1 MLFLKKNW
9 KKKKCYS
16 LAITLMLA
24 GTYGNFLDR
33 FFAVIGKREGVVDMI
48 ILNPLDALWRA
59 ITNSGFP
66 IFNVADMCLVIG
78 IVFLAIDILFF
89 QEKRA
94 VK

>member
-1 MLFLKKNW
+1 
-9 KKKKCYS
+9 
-16 LAITLMLA
+16 
-24 GTYGNFLDR
+24 
-33 FFAVIGKREGVVDMI
+33 MI